1 MLPVLLSWLEWMV
14 DLPWGEVTEDR
25 LDVEA
30 SMAQL
35 NRDHHGLDKVKDRIV
50 EYLAVRQLRG
60 DMKGPIM
67 CLAGPPGVGKTSL
80 GVSIADSMNRK
91 FNRISLG
98 GVHDEA
104 EIRGHRKSI
113 VLMIKTNQ
121 SASFSCRHKPAL
133 KLVVIVLI

>member
-1 MLPVLLSWLEWMV
+1 MV
-14 DLPWGEVTEDR
+14 DLPWGVMTDDR
-25 LDVEA
+25 LDVQA

-35 NRDHHGLDKVKDRIV
+35 DADHHGLDKVKDRIV

-60 DMKGPIM
+60 NMKGPIM

-80 GVSIADSMNRK
+80 GISIADSMNRK

-104 EIRGHRKSI
+104 EIRG
-113 VLMIKTNQ
+113 
-121 SASFSCRHKPAL
+121 ASPYVRGRYARSPADWVPQGGGDEPRHHARRD
-133 KLVVIVLI
+133 